1 MTHPSHPFTQGLR
14 LTLAVLL
21 TSALNLPAVM
31 AGDEGTYI
39 ETLNRTAGLTGE
51 APTEELSKT
60 YLAHDRMKVVGTDP
74 QGTDMILD
82 PANGTMTF
90 LNHAAKEYYQINVK
104 DMMAGM
110 SQPGMEQMRA
120 MMEETRISVTET
132 GQTKKIGDWTCQE
145 YKVTK
150 TGMMGIDQEICATED
165 VAVDVNRFTEMMS
178 LSGPDGLLG
187 DSPAAAAQRAE
198 MAKIKGYP
206 ILTKTR
212 MQMMGTTMESESE
225 VKVIRQEAMP
235 LSLFEIPE
243 GYQQKEMA
251 APAGMSEAPSE
262 PAQETIAPTGASETT
277 PEPAPANKDK

>member
-1 MTHPSHPFTQGLR
+1 MTHRSRPFTQSLR
-14 LTLAVLL
+14 LTLAILL
-21 TSALNLPAVM
+21 TSTLSLPAVM

-60 YLAHDRMKVVGTDP
+60 YLAHDRMKVVSADP

-90 LNHAAKEYYQINVK
+90 LNHGAKEYYQINVK
-104 DMMAGM
+104 DMMKGI
-110 SQPGMEQMRA
+110 SQPGIEQMRA
-120 MMEETRISVTET
+120 MMEETKISVTET
-132 GQTKKIGDWTCQE
+132 GQTKKIGDWNCKE

-150 TGMMGIDQEICATED
+150 TGMMGIEQEIWATED

-178 LSGPDGLLG
+178 LSGPEGLLAG
-187 DSPAAAAQRAE
+187 SPAAEAQRTE

-206 ILTKTR
+206 IFTKTR

-225 VKVIRQEAMP
+225 VKVIRTEAMP

-243 GYQQKEMA
+243 DYQQREMA

-262 PAQETIAPTGASETT
+262 PAQEMGAPAGMSEAP
-277 PEPAPANKDK
+277 PEPAPVNQGK